1 MKGTS
6 LKRSVAAIVTAGVLS
21 LGVAA
26 FAATGAL
33 SPAQIV
39 DELTPMTLEE
49 VQAAKGEGE
58 TYGTV
63 AKEAG
68 VLEAFQIKM
77 LENRKAAIE
86 ARVESGSMTREQADE
101 LLEAI
106 DEQMASCDGTASPSE
121 RLGQKFGAAFGQG
134 SGLRDGNGAKTG
146 GAAGNGQGRGQ
157 MTRDGSGTGSMARGG
172 MNRTK

>member
-26 FAATGAL
+26 FAATGA

-39 DELTPMTLEE
+39 GDLTQKTLEE
-49 VQAAKGEGE
+49 VQAARGEGE

-68 VLEAFQIKM
+68 VLEAFQAKM
-77 LENRKAAIE
+77 LESRMAAIQE
-86 ARVESGSMTREQADE
+86 RVVAGTLTQDEADE
-101 LLEAI
+101 LIAAI
-106 DEQMASCDGTASPSE
+106 GADCDETGSSGE
-121 RLGQKFGAAFGQG
+121 RLGQKFGAAFGQS